1 MITNP
6 KTFFEQ
12 FQNFIEESGLQLK
25 KFKSNL
31 SNYFTKSEAIDTF
44 LGKTDQAES
53 AKKADEA
60 TKATQDAKGNVIDST
75 YLTKSAAA
83 STYLTKDGKVASA
96 ANADT
101 ATKASQDSSG
111 NEFTTTYLKKADAES
126 TYLGKT
132 AKAESAKSADAATK
146 AIQDDSGNV
155 ITASYAASLEGDGTD
170 TLTLKSKS
178 GAELSKITVNNVA
191 KATSADSATTAGT
204 CTGNS
209 ATATKATQDGS
220 GNTITS
226 TYAKLSGATFT
237 GAVKATSFQATS
249 DKRFK
254 FNIES
259 YKPTNALTRVN
270 SINLYKYNLQ
280 NDEYEGKRLGVIA
293 QELKEI
299 VPELVKE
306 DKNGYYS
313 VDYAGLTAL
322 NSAAINQL
330 TTRILFLENQINELI
345 NKD

>member
-1 MITNP
+1 MSYSNFGAQFQAFVIRVAEVC
-6 KTFFEQ
+6 KTFV
-12 FQNFIEESGLQLK
+12 
-25 KFKSNL
+25 
-31 SNYFTKSEAIDTF
+31 TADT
-44 LGKTDQAES
+44 LTSALANKLDKTAAAAS
-53 AKKADEA
+53 A
-60 TKATQDAKGNVIDST
+60 TKAT
-75 YLTKSAAA
+75 
-83 STYLTKDGKVASA
+83 
-96 ANADT
+96 
-101 ATKASQDSSG
+101 
-111 NEFTTTYLKKADAES
+111 
-126 TYLGKT
+126 
-132 AKAESAKSADAATK
+132 
-146 AIQDDSGNV
+146 QDDSGNV
-155 ITASYAASLEGDGTD
+155 ITASYAASLEGDGTAI
-170 TLTLKSKS
+170 LTLKSKS

-191 KATSADSATTAGT
+191 KATSADSANTATTATTATTAST

-209 ATATKATQDGS
+209 ATATKATQDSDGKAI
-220 GNTITS
+220 NT
-226 TYAKLSGATFT
+226 TYAKLAGATFT

-280 NDEYEGKRLGVIA
+280 KDEYEGKRLGVIA

>member
-1 MITNP
+1 MSYSNFGAQFQAFVIRVAEVC
-6 KTFFEQ
+6 KTFV
-12 FQNFIEESGLQLK
+12 
-25 KFKSNL
+25 
-31 SNYFTKSEAIDTF
+31 TADT
-44 LGKTDQAES
+44 LTSALANKLDKTATAVS
-53 AKKADEA
+53 AVSATSADSA
-60 TKATQDAKGNVIDST
+60 TKAT
-75 YLTKSAAA
+75 
-83 STYLTKDGKVASA
+83 
-96 ANADT
+96 
-101 ATKASQDSSG
+101 
-111 NEFTTTYLKKADAES
+111 
-126 TYLGKT
+126 
-132 AKAESAKSADAATK
+132 
-146 AIQDDSGNV
+146 QDDSGNV
-155 ITASYAASLEGDGTD
+155 ITASYAASLEGDGTA

-226 TYAKLSGATFT
+226 TYAKLTGATFT
-237 GAVKATSFQATS
+237 GAVKATSFQSTS

-254 FNIES
+254 FNIEG
-259 YKPTNALTRVN
+259 YKPINALAQVN
-270 SINLYKYNLQ
+270 SINVFKYNLQ
-280 NDEYEGKRLGVIA
+280 NDAYEGKRLGVIA

-313 VDYAGLTAL
+313 IDYAGLTAL